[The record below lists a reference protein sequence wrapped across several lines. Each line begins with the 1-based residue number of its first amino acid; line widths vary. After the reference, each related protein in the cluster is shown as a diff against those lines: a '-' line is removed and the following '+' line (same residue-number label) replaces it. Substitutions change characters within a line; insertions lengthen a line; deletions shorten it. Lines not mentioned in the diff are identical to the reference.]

1 MPEGASVQR
10 LRRRYGRG
18 PPPYPPPQAGEDKS
32 YRSRARTHPRV
43 MSNSDAIFFLVTTG
57 LDPVVYA
64 EVVQ

>member
-18 PPPYPPPQAGEDKS
+18 PLPTLPRKRGRTNLI
-32 YRSRARTHPRV
+32 RSRARTHPRV